1 MFLLLLDFVLCLV
14 SNVTASVFSNVL
26 LSVEYV
32 AVAIRWIHYSSI
44 CGNAE
49 VFLVCKYIKL
59 VTMCLVTCKL
69 VIVNHVQF
77 SYI

>member
-1 MFLLLLDFVLCLV
+1 MVTSLIYFFLYVCIVFLLLLDFVLCLV
-14 SNVTASVFSNVL
+14 SNVTASVFSIVL

-49 VFLVCKYIKL
+49 VFLEEMPYG
-59 VTMCLVTCKL
+59 
-69 VIVNHVQF
+69 
-77 SYI
+77 